1 MSKHIYTEED
11 INKLSGN
18 KYVVHCSDKSI
29 TFSTEFKKLAV
40 HQYNEEGLIPVE
52 IFEQAGFD
60 LQIIAKDTPKE
71 CLGRWRRIVDR
82 KGTMGLAET
91 RGRNSSRT
99 KTKNMSD
106 KERMEY
112 LEAQVAYLKAEN
124 DFLAKLRAQRR
135 AE

>member
-1 MSKHIYTEED
+1 M
-11 INKLSGN
+11 
-18 KYVVHCSDKSI
+18 
-29 TFSTEFKKLAV
+29 
-40 HQYNEEGLIPVE
+40 E

-82 KGTMGLAET
+82 KGTSGLAES
-91 RGRNSSRT
+91 RGRNGDRT

-112 LEAQVAYLKAEN
+112 LEAKVAYLEAEN

-135 AE
+135 TE

>member
-18 KYVVHCSDKSI
+18 KYVVCCSDKSI

-40 HQYNEEGLIPVE
+40 HQYNEEGLVPRE

-71 CLGRWRRIVDR
+71 CLGRWRSIVDR
-82 KGTMGLAET
+82 KGTMGLTET
-91 RGRNSSRT
+91 RGRNSSRA

-112 LEAQVAYLKAEN
+112 LEAKVAYLEAEN